1 MTSPEAGPD
10 HAAGGGGASRLGAGG
25 CLTPVDASNQRRFH
39 AWLAAAMVAY
49 IGATV
54 ATHHHESIPVSTAW
68 LLAGACALLTAQA
81 VRRYFLFLRR
91 ADELL
96 RKLELEALAVG
107 FAAGAVT
114 CLLLPL
120 LERLGVPAAP
130 GEAETILLAMMAS
143 WSLGSWLGMRRY
155 WRGGDD

>member
-25 CLTPVDASNQRRFH
+25 CFTPVDASNQRRFH

-54 ATHHHESIPVSTAW
+54 ATHHHELIPVSTAW
-68 LLAGACALLTAQA
+68 LLVGACALLTAQA

-107 FAAGAVT
+107 FAAGAVA

-120 LERLGVPAAP
+120 VERLGVPAP
-130 GEAETILLAMMAS
+130 GEAETVLLAMMLG
-143 WSLGSWLGMRRY
+143 WSLGSWFGMRRY